1 MLDTFTD
8 EPQGLSLKGADTM
21 NFNESTTLRDF
32 EVQELSADTWRRLAI
47 MWQECAL
54 GMKYNLRV
62 EFADKEAVA
71 Q

>member
-1 MLDTFTD
+1 
-8 EPQGLSLKGADTM
+8 M